1 MPQVASKMPYAGQ
14 FTLYGSGGSNEE
26 LKILSQRFD
35 VPIDLIRYLQ
45 GIYGSRF
52 GDVLNIVRENDQ
64 LKERICSC
72 SPAIAAQVIYA
83 RDVEMAQ
90 QADDVIERRLGL
102 AYLDCPTQ
110 DCRQAIERI
119 LKNHP

>member
-1 MPQVASKMPYAGQ
+1 MP
-14 FTLYGSGGSNEE
+14 LE
-26 LKILSQRFD
+26 L
-35 VPIDLIRYLQ
+35 VRYLQ

-52 GDVLNIVRENDQ
+52 GDVLNIARGKDQ

-72 SPAIAAQVIYA
+72 SPAIIAQVIYA

-90 QADDVIERRLGL
+90 STDDIIERRLGL

-110 DCRQAIERI
+110 NCRRMIEKI
-119 LKNHP
+119 LKSQP